1 MKILFSFLC
10 LLLAVFAVEAAPLYV
25 EQIDL
30 AVTDQQE
37 LQETHKQI
45 KEHKE
50 VTLKDDLFVSSFHK
64 QSQYRA
70 TDKTPF
76 CVTCHKGSP
85 HNKDK
90 RKRSFLNMHSRYIS
104 CETCHFKPKNI
115 QLEYDWLDFN
125 ENNSETPAKRIVPFY
140 SKEAVLI
147 FSDHEL
153 ATQASETWKN
163 KSSIEKAKLKL
174 RLHAPLSEEGP
185 ECLDCHNNKDPLLDL
200 GSLGFSKKEIAKL
213 QQHSIPRFF
222 SRFTKEEQRLR
233 MSDLLQ

>member
-1 MKILFSFLC
+1 MKTLFSFMC
-10 LLLAVFAVEAAPLYV
+10 LFLAAFAVEAAPLYV
-25 EQIDL
+25 EQVDL
-30 AVTDQQE
+30 AVTDKQK
-37 LQETHKQI
+37 LQETQKQI
-45 KEHKE
+45 KEHKD

-64 QSQYRA
+64 QSQYRE
-70 TDKTPF
+70 TDKKPI
-76 CVTCHKGSP
+76 CVTCHQGSP

-104 CETCHFKPKNI
+104 CETCHFKPKDI

-125 ENNSETPAKRIVPFY
+125 KKDSEVPAKRIVPFY
-140 SKEAVLI
+140 NKEAVLI

-153 ATQASETWKN
+153 AAQASETWGN
-163 KSSIEKAKLKL
+163 KSTSEKAKLKL

-185 ECLDCHNNKDPLLDL
+185 ECLDCHNNKDQLLDL
-200 GSLGFSKKEIAKL
+200 ASLGYSKKEITKL